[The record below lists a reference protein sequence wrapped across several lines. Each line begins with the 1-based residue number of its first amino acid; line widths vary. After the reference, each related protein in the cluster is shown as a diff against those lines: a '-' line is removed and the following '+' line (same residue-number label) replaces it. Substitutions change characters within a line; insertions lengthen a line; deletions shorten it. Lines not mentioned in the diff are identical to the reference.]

1 MCVAHLRPARGVRA
15 AVEPRR
21 GSEGGRVPMGPGT
34 RGDARRAQRAP
45 RGPGEARS
53 RRAACRRRRR
63 PRCRARGPARGR
75 EPSRVGSLT
84 AGHVHTTCTRAE
96 RGSATPR
103 RAGRR
108 RGPWARAAAPW
119 ACPASLCTA
128 GRAQAAMR
136 VRRGLHG
143 RGPME
148 GHPGAGARETRRERE
163 RAGLAR
169 RGGGGRTVLVLETAR
184 KPAGRCVGASCTHAE
199 GGQREAVSGT
209 HGVPSGRSVCRRGA
223 ARPRRRRAPRVR
235 GGSRGCAGRR
245 VGCAHRSAAEGC
257 RRARRRSRRRH

>member
-1 MCVAHLRPARGVRA
+1 
-15 AVEPRR
+15 
-21 GSEGGRVPMGPGT
+21 MGPGT

-53 RRAACRRRRR
+53 RRAACRGRRR

-148 GHPGAGARETRRERE
+148 GHPGAGARERRRERE

-169 RGGGGRTVLVLETAR
+169 RGGGGAHRAGAGDREEAGWPLRGRQLHAR
-184 KPAGRCVGASCTHAE
+184 GGRAE
-199 GGQREAVSGT
+199 GGRERHTRCAQWQV
-209 HGVPSGRSVCRRGA
+209 GVQARRGA
-223 ARPRRRRAPRVR
+223 SETPACASGAGWIARVCGQAGGVRAPIC
-235 GGSRGCAGRR
+235 SRGLPP
-245 VGCAHRSAAEGC
+245 
-257 RRARRRSRRRH
+257 RAPAVETPPLT